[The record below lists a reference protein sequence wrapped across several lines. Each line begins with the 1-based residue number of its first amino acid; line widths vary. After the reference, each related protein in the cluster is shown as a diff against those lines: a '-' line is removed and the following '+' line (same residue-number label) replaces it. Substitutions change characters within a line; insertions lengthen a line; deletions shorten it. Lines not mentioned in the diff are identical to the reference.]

1 MKPIPVNRF
10 RIWDRRVRQH
20 LLHMCDLTSGI
31 TRALRLLPGSH
42 LPLLLQ
48 VCFRGNTDI
57 NR

>member
-1 MKPIPVNRF
+1 MFPIS
-10 RIWDRRVRQH
+10 DRRVRQH

-31 TRALRLLPGSH
+31 TRAQRRLPESH
-42 LPLLLQ
+42 SLLLLQ